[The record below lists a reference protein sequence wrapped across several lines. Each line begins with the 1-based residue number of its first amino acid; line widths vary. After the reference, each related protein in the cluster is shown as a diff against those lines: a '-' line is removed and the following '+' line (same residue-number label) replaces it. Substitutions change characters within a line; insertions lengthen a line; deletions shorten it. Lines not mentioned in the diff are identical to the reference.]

1 MIDTLIIEIQS
12 FLRTN
17 FREHEGDEII
27 EKDLLPEKKKN
38 AVSIM
43 RVNHCG
49 EVCAQ
54 ALYRAQILFAQ
65 SSTFKSTLQQMAD
78 EELEHLIITKRRLNE
93 LLGKQ
98 SKLNPLFYISSF
110 ILGSIFAAKS
120 DQLSRGFLKET
131 EKQVQLHLKKFIL
144 KAKEIDPKSEKIL
157 SKMLL
162 DEAKHEETAS
172 LNDYQELS
180 NFSKKIMAKL
190 SKVMVYTT
198 SKF

>member
-17 FREHEGDEII
+17 FREDEGDEII
-27 EKDLLPEKKKN
+27 EKDLLPEKKKT

-78 EELEHLIITKRRLNE
+78 EELEHLIITNRRLNE
-93 LLGKQ
+93 LQGKQ

-172 LNDYQELS
+172 SNDYQELS

>member
-1 MIDTLIIEIQS
+1 MIDTLIIEFQS

-27 EKDLLPEKKKN
+27 EKDLIPERKKN

-54 ALYRAQILFAQ
+54 ALYRAQILFAK
-65 SSTFKSTLQQMAD
+65 SSKFKATLKDMAD
-78 EELEHLIITKRRLNE
+78 EEFEHLIITKRRLNE
-93 LLGKQ
+93 LQGKQ

-110 ILGSIFAAKS
+110 ILGSIFAVKS
-120 DQLSRGFLKET
+120 DELSRGFLKET
-131 EKQVQLHLKKFIL
+131 ENQVQIHLKKFIL
-144 KAKEIDPKSEKIL
+144 KANEIDPKSEKIL

-162 DEAKHEETAS
+162 DEQKHEETAS
-172 LNDYQELS
+172 QSDYVELS
-180 NFSKKIMAKL
+180 NFSKKVMAKL
-190 SKVMVYTT
+190 SKVMVNTT